1 MVRERVAENVYVFTS
16 DLYASVNAGVVVG
29 ADWSV
34 VIDTLPFPGEAE
46 EIRDFVEND
55 LENEVRYVI
64 YTHYHADHTFGA
76 SVFSGARVLSHHNTL
91 DLLDTVGR
99 EGLERAKQQNRDL
112 RAVELVMPEFTFEHG
127 TLGLQMGKRTLE
139 LVSLPGHSMDGTG
152 VLLVEERVLFAGD
165 IMMPVPYLVDGDYD
179 VMRES
184 LKRIPKMKLESLVQG
199 HGDVVLRGEVGTV
212 VKENLDY
219 LSCLAKGVRKAGRR
233 KYPQEVLGEIDIEEC
248 GKSRILL
255 NGLAEDLHERNVD
268 GLFRQWYPE
277 KAGQLP

>member
-29 ADWSV
+29 PEWSV
-34 VIDTLPFPGEAE
+34 VIDTLPFPSEAQ
-46 EIRDFVEND
+46 EIRDFVEQD
-55 LENEVRYVI
+55 LENEVRYII

-76 SVFSGARVLSHHNTL
+76 SVFSGARVLSNRSTL
-91 DLLDTVGR
+91 EMLNTVGR
-99 EGLERAKQQNRDL
+99 DGLERAKQQNREL
-112 RAVELVMPEFTFEHG
+112 RAVDLVLPDFTFEHG
-127 TLGLQMGKRTLE
+127 SLGLQMGKRTLE

-152 VLLVEERVLFAGD
+152 VLLVEEKVLFAGD
-165 IMMPVPYLVDGDYD
+165 IMMAVPYLVDGDYD
-179 VMRES
+179 VMRDS

-212 VKENLDY
+212 VRENLDY

-233 KYPQEVLGEIDIEEC
+233 KYPQDVLEEIDIEEC

-255 NGLAEDLHERNVD
+255 NGLAEDLHQRNVD

-277 KAGQLP
+277 KAEELP